1 MLILIKI
8 SVYPRSIR
16 ENLRPS
22 SMNLIGIL
30 QQPRIPKSA
39 PLAAEI
45 AAWLAD
51 RGVDS
56 WTAAPWDADED
67 LGESLSDTSL
77 LIVLGG
83 DGSTLRAARWTVPHN
98 VPILGINLGRVGFLS
113 EAQPEDWPE
122 KLEKVL
128 HGDYWIERRLLIHA
142 RHWRGEQDLGGY
154 VALNEVV
161 VGRGAQSRTIRL
173 HLQVDDD
180 LVTMYT
186 ADGLI
191 IATPTGST
199 AYAMAAG
206 GPLLPPQLQ
215 NIIIVPVAPHL
226 SFNRS
231 LVLHEGARISVQVE
245 MSHEANLTVD
255 GQRSIPLNSGDKI
268 LITKHDQTCSFV
280 RVESSGYFY
289 RRLMEGLGHKWAHL

>member
-1 MLILIKI
+1 
-8 SVYPRSIR
+8 
-16 ENLRPS
+16 
-22 SMNLIGIL
+22 MNVIGIL
-30 QQPRIPKSA
+30 QQPRIPQSE

-45 AAWLAD
+45 AAWLAE
-51 RGVDS
+51 RGVES

-67 LGESLSDTSL
+67 LGAELARSSLV
-77 LIVLGG
+77 IVLGG
-83 DGSTLRAARWTVPHN
+83 DGSTLRAARWTVPDE
-98 VPILGINLGRVGFLS
+98 VPIFGINLGRVGFLS
-113 EAQPEDWPE
+113 EAQPNDWPE
-122 KLEKVL
+122 KLARVL
-128 HGDYWIERRLLIHA
+128 QGNYWIERRLLIHA
-142 RHWRGEQDLGGY
+142 EHWRDGQRLGDY

-161 VGRGAQSRTIRL
+161 VGRGAQSRTIQL

-180 LVTMYT
+180 LVATYT

-191 IATPTGST
+191 VATPTGST

-215 NIIIVPVAPHL
+215 NIIVVPVAPHL

-231 LVLHEGARISVQVE
+231 LVLHEGARIAVQVE

-255 GQRSIPLNSGDKI
+255 GQRSVPLENNDRI
-268 LITKHDQTCSFV
+268 LVTKHTHPCCFV

-289 RRLMEGLGHKWAHL
+289 RRLMQRLGHGWPQM